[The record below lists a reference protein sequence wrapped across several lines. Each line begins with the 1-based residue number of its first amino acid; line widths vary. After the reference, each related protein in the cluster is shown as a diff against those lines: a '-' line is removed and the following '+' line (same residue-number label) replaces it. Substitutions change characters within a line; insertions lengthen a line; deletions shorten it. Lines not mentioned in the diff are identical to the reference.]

1 MCHLLDKLKVLHHS
15 AEHHV
20 LPVQPGSLHRGDKE
34 LGAVC
39 VFTGVRHRE
48 KTRSVMTEYEVLI
61 IELVPIDR
69 LSTGAVTSS
78 EVSSLE

>member
-1 MCHLLDKLKVLHHS
+1 MCHLLHKLKVLHHS

-20 LPVQPGSLHRGDKE
+20 LPVQPGCLDRGYKE
-34 LGAVC
+34 LGAVR
-39 VFTGVRHRE
+39 VSTGVCHRE
-48 KTRSVMTEYEVLI
+48 QSRSVVPKCEVLI